1 MLRLINNKRIDLTQ
15 EEFDLYEKLCKTYS
29 RDHFDGKDLFID
41 LFETD
46 KDGIIVFLRPPT
58 STFSMEI
65 VMFLQN
71 IMTHQHLRKIYKEFD
86 TELNELKKL
95 KEILINL
102 IETSREAKK

>member
-29 RDHFDGKDLFID
+29 RDNFDGKDLFVE

-46 KDGIIVFLRPPT
+46 KDGMIIFLRPPT

-65 VMFLQN
+65 IIFLQN
-71 IMTHQHLRKIYKEFD
+71 IMTHQHLRKIYKEHD
-86 TELNELKKL
+86 EAMKEMKELLNELRKL
-95 KEILINL
+95 SSEQ
-102 IETSREAKK
+102 